1 MATLPTINQS
11 CLRVGMKT
19 DSVLNA
25 YHKRQRAA
33 EREREGATQR
43 ALQLQ
48 SNHISSSQ
56 FLLRQNSS
64 CF

>member
-1 MATLPTINQS
+1 MATLPTTDQS

-33 EREREGATQR
+33 EREREGA
-43 ALQLQ
+43 LLQ

>member
-1 MATLPTINQS
+1 MATVPTTDQS

-33 EREREGATQR
+33 ERERGA
-43 ALQLQ
+43 LLQ

>member
-1 MATLPTINQS
+1 MTTLPIINQS

-33 EREREGATQR
+33 EREKGAHS
-43 ALQLQ
+43 LLQ
-48 SNHISSSQ
+48 SNQITSSQ